1 MNWKVWLTIVL
12 SVAAIV
18 TGWSAWLQRA
28 DPVAVTTGPVR
39 SDYVLRDFEMTALNQ
54 EGQESFTLRAPLLE
68 QDPSER
74 TITIQTPLFFVP
86 ETEGGHWQARS
97 KLGWISAGHDEL
109 RLEGDVRMTSP
120 EEGGRDIAL
129 ATERMTILPE
139 TNQARSD
146 EFVTVQ
152 QPGSRIEGRGM
163 EVDLAD
169 QRYTFLSEVKQRYE
183 PRRR

>member
-1 MNWKVWLTIVL
+1 MTWKAWLTLVL
-12 SVAAIV
+12 SVLAIV

-28 DPVAVTTGPVR
+28 DPERPAIGPAR

-54 EGQESFTLRAPLLE
+54 EGLESFTLRAPLLE
-68 QDPSER
+68 QDPGDR
-74 TITIQTPLFFVP
+74 TIAIQTPLFFVP

-97 KLGWISAGHDEL
+97 ETGWVSADHDEL

-120 EEGGRDIAL
+120 AEGGRDIAL

-139 TNQARSD
+139 PNLARSD
-146 EFVTVQ
+146 ELVTVQ

-163 EVDLAD
+163 EVDLTSR
-169 QRYTFLSEVKQRYE
+169 RYQFFSEVKQRYE